1 MEIKNIQALLEIERN
16 LEVIKVETLREN
28 KDSLL
33 FDEPVMAKRLGIGY
47 STLKLIRQGGKITFV
62 KIGRR
67 ILYRLSDIE
76 KFISEHGITA

>member
-1 MEIKNIQALLEIERN
+1 MENIQALSELERN
-16 LEVIKVETLREN
+16 LEIVKANAVKEN

-33 FDEPVMAKRLGIGY
+33 FDEPMTAKRLGIGH
-47 STLKLIRQGGKITFV
+47 STLKLIRQSGKISCV

-76 KFISEHGITA
+76 AFIARRQITVE

>member
-1 MEIKNIQALLEIERN
+1 MENIQALLEIERN
-16 LEVIKVETLREN
+16 LEKIKMEVLKEN

-33 FDEPVMAKRLGIGY
+33 FDEPVTAKRLGIGY
-47 STLKLIRQGGKITFV
+47 STLKLIRQSGKITFV

-76 KFISEHGITA
+76 NFIARNGVQA

>member
-1 MEIKNIQALLEIERN
+1 MENIQALLEIERN
-16 LEVIKVETLREN
+16 LEKIKMEALKEN

-33 FDEPVMAKRLGIGY
+33 FDEPVTAKRLGIGY
-47 STLKLIRQGGKITFV
+47 STLKLLRQGGKITFV

-76 KFISEHGITA
+76 KFISKNGVEA

>member
-1 MEIKNIQALLEIERN
+1 MENIQALLEIERN
-16 LEVIKVETLREN
+16 LEKIKMEVLKEN

-33 FDEPVMAKRLGIGY
+33 FDEPVTAKRLGIGY
-47 STLKLIRQGGKITFV
+47 STLKLLRQNGKITFV

-76 KFISEHGITA
+76 KFISEHGVTV